1 MKLGRHF
8 EKFGDIKNVRIIE
21 DRETEK
27 SKGFGYVEFENIES
41 VEKALE
47 LNGQDLDGRSL
58 RVGKVQKKEKDERPK
73 FNKTKENIFGFNT
86 KFDSNKINCL
96 KV

>member
-58 RVGKVQKKEKDERPK
+58 RVGKVQKKEKNERPK
-73 FNKTKENIFGFNT
+73 FNKSKENYH
-86 KFDSNKINCL
+86 
-96 KV
+96 

>member
-1 MKLGRHF
+1 MRLGRHF

-27 SKGFGYVEFENIES
+27 SKGFGYVEFESIES

-47 LNGQDLDGRSL
+47 MNGQELDGRNL
-58 RVGKVQKKEKDERPK
+58 RVGKVQKKEKEERPK
-73 FNKTKENIFGFNT
+73 FNKSKENYH
-86 KFDSNKINCL
+86 
-96 KV
+96 

>member
-21 DRETEK
+21 DRETQK
-27 SKGFGYVEFENIES
+27 SKGFGYVEFENIDS

-47 LNGQDLDGRSL
+47 MNGLDLDGRNL
-58 RVGKVQKKEKDERPK
+58 RVGKVQKREREPNL
-73 FNKTKENIFGFNT
+73 NKYKQNQQ
-86 KFDSNKINCL
+86 
-96 KV
+96 

>member
-21 DRETEK
+21 DRDTQK
-27 SKGFGYVEFENIES
+27 SKGFGYVEFENIDS

-47 LNGQDLDGRSL
+47 INGLDLDGRNL
-58 RVGKVQKKEKDERPK
+58 RVGKVQKREREPNL
-73 FNKTKENIFGFNT
+73 NKYKQNQQ
-86 KFDSNKINCL
+86 
-96 KV
+96 

>member
-21 DRETEK
+21 DRETQK
-27 SKGFGYVEFENIES
+27 SKGFGYVEFENIDS

-47 LNGQDLDGRSL
+47 MNGLDLDGRNL
-58 RVGKVQKKEKDERPK
+58 RVGKVQKREREPNL
-73 FNKTKENIFGFNT
+73 NKYKLNQQ
-86 KFDSNKINCL
+86 
-96 KV
+96 